1 VDGWIATDG
10 QLYRRLG
17 TQEFGDPVKQ
27 SRFEHV
33 PFLGKPGL
41 MRPLR
46 LALVPTPSTIYKQ
59 IQIDGETYSH
69 SIVNER
75 SKLLI

>member
-1 VDGWIATDG
+1 
-10 QLYRRLG
+10 
-17 TQEFGDPVKQ
+17 
-27 SRFEHV
+27 
-33 PFLGKPGL
+33 
-41 MRPLR
+41 